1 MPKIRHDLNTDEAF
15 IPRDLHV
22 RNKPRLIV
30 SIRLILAVKKIA
42 LKLKEK
48 SVFIIF
54 ETIIQL
60 TDDARIIDT
69 KADKKPS
76 RPYSIR

>member
-1 MPKIRHDLNTDEAF
+1 MSK
-15 IPRDLHV
+15 
-22 RNKPRLIV
+22 RLIAV
-30 SIRLILAVKKIA
+30 VKNIAVK
-42 LKLKEK
+42 LNEK

>member
-1 MPKIRHDLNTDEAF
+1 MGHDLNIDEAF
-15 IPRDLHV
+15 IPRDLQV

-30 SIRLILAVKKIA
+30 SKRLIAVVKNIAVK
-42 LKLKEK
+42 LNEK

-69 KADKKPS
+69 NADKKPS

>member
-1 MPKIRHDLNTDEAF
+1 MRIYYDLSTDEAF
-15 IPRDLHV
+15 IPKDLHV

-30 SIRLILAVKKIA
+30 STRLIAVVKKIA
-42 LKLKEK
+42 VKLKEK

-54 ETIIQL
+54 ATIIQL

-69 KADKKPS
+69 NADKKPS